1 MREYI
6 HIQYADGISL
16 IDACYIR
23 PGLAAIFLLVENGRA
38 ALIETG
44 CNASLPLV
52 LSVLERQNVLLEH
65 VDYVIPTHVHL
76 DHAGGAGSMMRVFPN
91 AKLVVHSR
99 GARHMID
106 PSKLVEGA
114 TAVYGEE
121 QMRLLYGEIL
131 PVDANRIVEATDNLV
146 LHLAGRPLRFL
157 DVPGH
162 ARHHVAI
169 VDEKSNHIFTGDS
182 FGMTVPALDGKRG
195 RFVYLTTTPVQFDP
209 DAMHASI
216 DRLLG
221 YQPLGMFVTHF
232 GELRDVERYGEILH
246 QQIDVFVGIARQHRN
261 QNHAERHKSI
271 RAALGQFAIT
281 QARAV
286 GCELADERILE
297 IMAHDL
303 ELNAQGLSLWLDTR
317 DSAVS

>member
-1 MREYI
+1 MSAYL
-6 HIQYADGISL
+6 QYEAGVTQ
-16 IDACYIR
+16 IDARYIR

-52 LSVLERQNVLLEH
+52 LNVLAQQNISPEC

-76 DHAGGAGSMMRVFPN
+76 DHAGGVGSMMRIFPN
-91 AKLVVHSR
+91 ARLVVHPR

-114 TAVYGEE
+114 TAVYGVE
-121 QMRLLYGEIL
+121 QMQRLYGEIL
-131 PVDANRIVEATDNLV
+131 SVDANRIIEATDKLV
-146 LHLAGRPLRFL
+146 LHLVDRQLLFL

-169 VDEKSNHIFTGDS
+169 VDEKSEHIFTGDS
-182 FGMTVPALDGKRG
+182 FGLAFSELDGERG
-195 RFVYLTTTPVQFDP
+195 RFVYLTTTPVQFEP
-209 DAMHASI
+209 DAMHTSI
-216 DRLLG
+216 DRLLS
-221 YQPLGMFVTHF
+221 YQPSGMFVTHF
-232 GELRDVERYGEILH
+232 GELRDVERYGDVLH
-246 QQIDVFVGIARQHRN
+246 HQIDVFVDIARQHRG
-261 QNHAERHKSI
+261 QQSRAERHRAI
-271 RAALGQFAIT
+271 RNALGQFAVA

-286 GCELADERILE
+286 GCTLTEDKILE

-303 ELNAQGLSLWLDTR
+303 ELNAQGLGVWLDTR
-317 DSAVS
+317 DVVVAS